1 MKLIAKVTIK
11 GKGKSYTF
19 PKEDLLD
26 KSINQI
32 ASEYVKTGEVSDFKI
47 DADKLIIKVGGD
59 EIKTIEIDPTELLT
73 KTVQQIAKDKLKLG
87 RKKFEVE
94 LVQGK

>member
-1 MKLIAKVTIK
+1 VKLIAKVTIK
-11 GKGKSYTF
+11 GKGKNYTF
-19 PKEDLLD
+19 PKEDLFD

-32 ASEYVKTGEVSDFKI
+32 VSEHVKDGIVTDFETVK
-47 DADKLIIKVGGD
+47 DNVVVKVGGD
-59 EIKTIEIDPTELLT
+59 EVKTIEIDPTELVT
-73 KTVQQIAKDKLKLG
+73 KTVQQITKEQLKLG